1 VIYTTISEMSSV
13 KDSLPVSEACSL
25 LDVSRSGYYDWTD
38 RDAATPVVDE
48 FEMKLKNE
56 IQKIALKFT
65 KYGYRRVKVE
75 LFRRGFLANSKYIRR
90 LMREDNLL
98 VVRHAFRPVTTDS
111 NHDLPTYQNIAK
123 HLDVT
128 GLNQLWV
135 ADITY
140 VQLVNEFVYLAVI
153 LDVFSRRCIGWNL
166 SRNLDSQLTMGA
178 LKMALRR
185 RRNCDLTG
193 LVHHSD
199 QGVQY
204 ASNVYVECLKLH
216 GIQISMSRRGN
227 PYDNAFA
234 ESFIKT
240 LKCEEVYLTEYLSFQ
255 DALDNIGKFIEKIY
269 NKKRLHSSIGYKP
282 PEEFEMEVA
291 LNSEA

>member
-1 VIYTTISEMSSV
+1 MIYTAISEMSSV
-13 KDSLPVSEACSL
+13 MDPVPLSEACSL
-25 LDVSRSGYYDWTD
+25 LGVSRSGYYDWAD
-38 RDAATPVVDE
+38 RDGATPVVDE
-48 FEMKLKNE
+48 FEMKLKDE
-56 IQKIALKFT
+56 IQKISLKFT
-65 KYGYRRVKVE
+65 KYGYRRTKVE
-75 LFRRGFLANSKYIRR
+75 LFRRGFLANGKRVLR
-90 LMREDNLL
+90 MMREDNLL
-98 VVRHAFRPVTTDS
+98 VVRHAFKPVTTDS
-111 NHDLPTYQNIAK
+111 NHNLPIYQNIARD
-123 HLDVT
+123 LDIT

-140 VQLVNEFVYLAVI
+140 VQLLNEFVYLAVI

-166 SRNLDSQLTMGA
+166 SRNLDTQLTMGA

-204 ASNVYVECLKLH
+204 ASNVYVECLKSQ
-216 GIQISMSRRGN
+216 GIRISMSRRGN

-255 DALDNIGKFIEKIY
+255 DALDNIGKFIEKVY

-282 PEEFEMEVA
+282 PEEFEMEVT
-291 LNSEA
+291 LSSEA

>member
-1 VIYTTISEMSSV
+1 MIYTTISEMSSV

>member
-1 VIYTTISEMSSV
+1 MIYTAISEMSGV

-38 RDAATPVVDE
+38 RDGATPVVDE

-98 VVRHAFRPVTTDS
+98 VVRHAFKPVTTDS
-111 NHDLPTYQNIAK
+111 NHNLPTYQNIARD
-123 HLDVT
+123 LDIT

-140 VQLVNEFVYLAVI
+140 VQLLNEFVYLAVI

-204 ASNVYVECLKLH
+204 ASNVYVECLKSQ
-216 GIQISMSRRGN
+216 GIRTSMSRRGN

-255 DALDNIGKFIEKIY
+255 DALDNIGKFIEKVY

-291 LNSEA
+291 LSSEA